1 MTQPRKLSEQLRE
14 LIEQIAE
21 SDRRSQE
28 LLNKYVSSTRKN
40 LEQLSL
46 LLEETNG

>member
-1 MTQPRKLSEQLRE
+1 MTKPRKLSEQLRE
-14 LIEQIAE
+14 LLEQLKE

-28 LLNKYVSSTRKN
+28 LLDAYVSESSQRLT
-40 LEQLSL
+40 QLSL